1 MTLATATDAS
11 NTIGQLADTI
21 GRART
26 LEELVRPLLEILEAL
41 TGMESTYFTSIDE
54 VAGLQTVLFSRNTRD
69 LQVPERLSVP
79 WGDTL
84 CRRALS
90 EDRMDTDD
98 VPAHWGDSVAA
109 RALGI
114 QSYAS
119 TPVRLQDG
127 HLYGTLC
134 AASARAVPLDQNARH
149 ALRLFSGLISQQL
162 ERERLVQALR
172 DANTALS
179 ASLLTDPVTGLPNR
193 RALAKELE
201 RRLAHAHRSGE
212 EVLVA
217 YLDLDGFKAI
227 NDRYGHDSGDQF
239 LAAIGCALSIG
250 LRADDFIARLGGDE
264 FVAVASVP
272 SHDLPH
278 AISAFLTRLT
288 TCTRGEFPL
297 DRVSID
303 YGGPSIGVVA
313 ANDTD
318 ADTDALIARADAAM
332 YQVKRLRRAV

>member
-1 MTLATATDAS
+1 MSPVTATEAND
-11 NTIGQLADTI
+11 TIGHLADTI

-54 VAGLQTVLFSRNTRD
+54 AAGLQTVLFSRNTLD
-69 LQVPERLSVP
+69 LQIPERLSVP

-84 CRRALS
+84 CQRALK
-90 EDRMDTDD
+90 EGRTDTDD
-98 VPAHWGDSVAA
+98 VPALWGDSAAA
-109 RALGI
+109 RELGI

-119 TPVRLQDG
+119 TPVWLQDG
-127 HLYGTLC
+127 LLYGTLC
-134 AASARAVPLDQNARH
+134 AASARAVPLDANARH

-162 ERERLVQALR
+162 ERERLVQALQA
-172 DANTALS
+172 ANTALS
-179 ASLLTDPVTGLPNR
+179 ASLLIDPITGLPNR
-193 RALAKELE
+193 RALTKELG
-201 RRLAHAHRSGE
+201 RRIAHAHRSGE
-212 EVLVA
+212 AVLVA

-227 NDRYGHDSGDQF
+227 NDHHGHDSGDQF
-239 LAAIGCALSIG
+239 LAAIGCSLSIG
-250 LRADDFIARLGGDE
+250 LRADDFVARLGGDE

-278 AISAFLTRLT
+278 AISAFLERLT
-288 TCTRGEFPL
+288 ACTRGEFAL

-313 ANDTD
+313 AKDTD
-318 ADTDALIARADAAM
+318 TDIDALIARADAAM
-332 YQVKRLRRAV
+332 YQVKRLRRAG